1 MAAVTSTPD
10 PVQGCVV
17 DRLGAMR
24 YRAVATPDFV
34 ARWFPEGADAASVAT
49 APTMDFDRNDDLQN
63 KFIAR
68 LTRRPV
74 SPPRPHVPGSYPVR
88 PEARRGGKGWV
99 RTGK

>member
-34 ARWFPEGADAASVAT
+34 ARWFHEGAEAASVAT

-74 SPPRPHVPGSYPVR
+74 TPPRQDRNSTRLDSRHECASSR
-88 PEARRGGKGWV
+88 PSSA
-99 RTGK
+99 